1 MEEGS
6 NDGRTFYYCPKCP
19 YPEECNEKCFKKWE
33 CWGWT
38 EEAARKRVLDHLKG
52 SGLHKDHCSGTDDRW
67 AECEAAVEHEL
78 EIKQDIHHEQPE
90 ESGKKRRGKA
100 SQGVGGS
107 RASDTFAEPRAKSAA
122 VAMMNKPLNRKG
134 CILDQRR
141 RKNNP
146 YPWTDPGNFAHPPFR
161 KLLGFAA
168 SFVMGRQNERPEIH
182 GAALVLK
189 DVQEYVKARWPRAD
203 GSARLA
209 ELHGDLFEMSL
220 ALGYLDNRDM
230 PLVRMLSVPICHVRD
245 IVSYVETQGP
255 EDRTRDITATSPL
268 SRPKAQHVTAMANT
282 LWNAGQVQYYRV
294 GAVHRKYPGY
304 VEFARRAGLVY
315 R

>member
-1 MEEGS
+1 MAEEKEEENG
-6 NDGRTFYYCPKCP
+6 NEGRTFYYCPKCP
-19 YPEECNEKCFKKWE
+19 YRHECNDKNFKKWD

-38 EEAARKRVLDHLKG
+38 DEQVRAKVLDHLKNC
-52 SGLHKDHCSGTDDRW
+52 GLHKDHCSGTDDPW

-168 SFVMGRQNERPEIH
+168 SFVMGRRQERAEAH
-182 GAALVLK
+182 GAAFALA
-189 DVQEYVKARWPRAD
+189 DVQSKVKARWPRAD
-203 GSARLA
+203 GSARPA
-209 ELHGDLFEMSL
+209 ELHGRKRPT
-220 ALGYLDNRDM
+220 G
-230 PLVRMLSVPICHVRD
+230 
-245 IVSYVETQGP
+245 
-255 EDRTRDITATSPL
+255 TRPKTWWTASPTRSTATL
-268 SRPKAQHVTAMANT
+268 SLGSGRDGAARSKRRTV
-282 LWNAGQVQYYRV
+282 GKRKRV
-294 GAVHRKYPGY
+294 G
-304 VEFARRAGLVY
+304 RRA

>member
-1 MEEGS
+1 MAEEKEEENG
-6 NDGRTFYYCPKCP
+6 NEGKTFYYCPKCP
-19 YPEECNEKCFKKWE
+19 YRHECNDKNFKKWD

-38 EEAARKRVLDHLKG
+38 DEQVRAKVLDHLKNC
-52 SGLHKDHCSGTDDRW
+52 GLRKDHCSGTDDPW

-168 SFVMGRQNERPEIH
+168 SFVMGRRQERAEAH
-182 GAALVLK
+182 GAAFALADAQSK
-189 DVQEYVKARWPRAD
+189 VKARWPRAD
-203 GSARLA
+203 GSARPA
-209 ELHGDLFEMSL
+209 EWHGDMFEMSL
-220 ALGYLDNRDM
+220 ALGYLGDARQF
-230 PLVRMLSVPICHVRD
+230 RRQHGEVPEGRR
-245 IVSYVETQGP
+245 S
-255 EDRTRDITATSPL
+255 RTAPDVVARAVTTARHTVNL
-268 SRPKAQHVTAMANT
+268 LYNADKAFENVA
-282 LWNAGQVQYYRV
+282 VV
-294 GAVHRKYPGY
+294 FEEEGA
-304 VEFARRAGLVY
+304 
-315 R
+315 